1 MPIEVTNEC
10 HKVWITPLSVK
21 GEGEGEGGGWTE
33 PGQIY
38 VHTYQGIGRVNIKI
52 EIHTEQSSCQILS
65 SNITTPHAL
74 RWADGNQTQCF
85 VIMFAKSLKTWKLL
99 EKKLEKTWKRVGRGK
114 LKKWGGVQ
122 SVNTLPIP
130 RNNLKQKAAVTRTD
144 LCTKKRWGGGLKPPP
159 HLPRI
164 TPISV

>member
-1 MPIEVTNEC
+1 M
-10 HKVWITPLSVK
+10 
-21 GEGEGEGGGWTE
+21 GGGRTE

-52 EIHTEQSSCQILS
+52 KIHTVQSSCQILS

-74 RWADGNQTQCF
+74 GRADGNQTQCF
-85 VIMFAKSLKTWKLL
+85 CNNAREKPENLKITGKNRKNL
-99 EKKLEKTWKRVGRGK
+99 KKLEKTGKRVGRGE
-114 LKKWGGVQ
+114 LKKGGGVQ

-144 LCTKKRWGGGLKPPP
+144 LCTKKRWGGGG
-159 HLPRI
+159 
-164 TPISV
+164 T